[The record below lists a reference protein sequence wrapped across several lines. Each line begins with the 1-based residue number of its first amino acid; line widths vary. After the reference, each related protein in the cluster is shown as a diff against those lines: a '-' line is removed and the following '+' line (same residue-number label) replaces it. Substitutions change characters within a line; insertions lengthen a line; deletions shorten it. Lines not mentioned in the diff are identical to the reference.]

1 MVSSN
6 ECLFGVELCANV
18 LKDLIL
24 EFCPIITK
32 EDTRSRVG
40 ADEVKDKGM
49 SHCRS
54 RLIR

>member
-1 MVSSN
+1 MNV
-6 ECLFGVELCANV
+6 FDVELCANV

-32 EDTRSRVG
+32 EDTRSRVR
-40 ADEVKDKGM
+40 ADEVRDKGM
-49 SHCRS
+49 SLCRN